1 MHLNIC
7 RIQTYVDKSTLP
19 MSYYWL
25 AKQNFC
31 TRYIKSPDFVTMFS
45 GCFVVR
51 FGCFQAIVD
60 SQ

>member
-1 MHLNIC
+1 
-7 RIQTYVDKSTLP
+7 